1 MSAPRVQVR
10 CPSCRAEYEFPER
23 LMGPEGARVVCP
35 ACGTRFRVAR
45 LPVSG
50 EPDVSRPPASPEP
63 APVAAAAPAA
73 RDERVSAMAPAAGD
87 ERVSAMAPA
96 AGDNKRDPAMAP
108 AAGDE
113 WADPRNVAEWL
124 LGPLDPER
132 ERIRRAAEAGRL
144 LAEFGPVLVDAFD
157 RFASSP
163 ACRTQEPRARR
174 EAFARAVRDRLG
186 VTLPLAPED
195 AP

>member
-50 EPDVSRPPASPEP
+50 EPDAGEPPAAPEH
-63 APVAAAAPAA
+63 APVAPAT
-73 RDERVSAMAPAAGD
+73 RDERVSAI
-87 ERVSAMAPA
+87 APA
-96 AGDNKRDPAMAP
+96 AGDNTRVSATAPAAGNNTRDPATAP

-113 WADPRNVAEWL
+113 WADPQNVAGWL
-124 LGPLDPER
+124 LAPLDPER

-174 EAFARAVRDRLG
+174 EAFAGAVRERLG